1 MSDVYYIGY
10 KLCNN
15 CPNCHTSLKIKK
27 INLSIPLYCCC
38 KGKEE
43 IVHISEIYNQIK
55 IKERYTFTGRRE
67 YNYNYNFTSFI
78 ISILTIVRKI
88 TYTYFSSYSNLFIF
102 GKNEYSGKEYD
113 ENASEFFEEK
123 DIEKMD
129 KNIKNLQNYEINEK
143 IVQNLKILLLDIF
156 YFVLLLKKCPYF
168 LDKLIFQDIYTDCG
182 EFDEDSFN
190 LYIKFQEELKIH
202 FLTDYYYDNEKNK
215 IYKVIPILEKNM
227 FLLVFIDEIKFYDIQ
242 SKTNVFTVKAKISQA
257 IIYKINCE
265 DFMVFEYLDHLDLE
279 KEPKNRLHFMKIKYN
294 SENKPIE
301 LYETELLENGIKSN
315 IKYSI
320 KNVGVID
327 DKNIICVDFKN
338 NFFLLK
344 RNENK
349 KFFIYKE
356 KIEINI
362 LFDQTQMRNSLTE
375 STLDPSVFFLSD
387 KINEQVIIYSKNEVL
402 FYDFNI
408 NLKSKL
414 KFKNIETLQ
423 ILNKDVYLLKDRKSI
438 ILISSKYLE
447 IICQYEIY
455 YEINVYC
462 RKLLMLR
469 HSGNFL
475 ILTNRSDYPVY
486 FRIINNEIKFFGQKC
501 YDENKFVDAEEINEN
516 GDYIVFTNQI
526 FVSNKKKY
534 YFPILYF
541 NKKDKCFIDDLPN
554 YNDEDKYCL
563 SRKMSFGSDN
573 YYIDDSTDEYLY
585 YNICGNI
592 DCPIC
597 YPPLYT
603 EIVNDIIHKELKIDN
618 YDLRVWSKMKK
629 KNKIKRHKI
638 LKKKEKYNKKYM
650 NIFGNDELD
659 LYYENKEEN

>member
-1 MSDVYYIGY
+1 MTDIYYIGY

-43 IVHISEIYNQIK
+43 TVHISEIYNQIK
-55 IKERYTFTGRRE
+55 IKERYAFAGRRE
-67 YNYNYNFTSFI
+67 YNNNLTSFI

-88 TYTYFSSYSNLFIF
+88 IYTYFSSYSNLFIF
-102 GKNEYSGKEYD
+102 GKNEYSEKEYD
-113 ENASEFFEEK
+113 ENASEFLEEK

-129 KNIKNLQNYEINEK
+129 RNIKNLQNYEINEK
-143 IVQNLKILLLDIF
+143 IVQNLKIFLLDIF

-168 LDKLIFQDIYTDCG
+168 SDKLIFQDIYTDCG

-202 FLTDYYYDNEKNK
+202 FLPDYYYYDTEKNK

-242 SKTNVFTVKAKISQA
+242 SKTIVFTVKAKISQA

-265 DFMVFEYLDHLDLE
+265 DFIVFEYLDHLDLG
-279 KEPKNRLHFMKIKYN
+279 KELKNRLHFMKIKYN

-301 LYETELLENGIKSN
+301 LYETELLENGIKSR
-315 IKYSI
+315 IKYNI

-362 LFDQTQMRNSLTE
+362 FFEQTQMGISLTE
-375 STLDPSVFFLSD
+375 STFDPSFYFLSD

-414 KFKNIETLQ
+414 KFNNIETLQ
-423 ILNKDVYLLKDRKSI
+423 ILNKDVYLLKNRKSI

-447 IICQYEIY
+447 IICQYE
-455 YEINVYC
+455 
-462 RKLLMLR
+462 L
-469 HSGNFL
+469 
-475 ILTNRSDYPVY
+475 
-486 FRIINNEIKFFGQKC
+486 
-501 YDENKFVDAEEINEN
+501 
-516 GDYIVFTNQI
+516 
-526 FVSNKKKY
+526 
-534 YFPILYF
+534 
-541 NKKDKCFIDDLPN
+541 
-554 YNDEDKYCL
+554 
-563 SRKMSFGSDN
+563 
-573 YYIDDSTDEYLY
+573 
-585 YNICGNI
+585 
-592 DCPIC
+592 
-597 YPPLYT
+597 
-603 EIVNDIIHKELKIDN
+603 
-618 YDLRVWSKMKK
+618 
-629 KNKIKRHKI
+629 
-638 LKKKEKYNKKYM
+638 
-650 NIFGNDELD
+650 
-659 LYYENKEEN
+659 

>member
-1 MSDVYYIGY
+1 M
-10 KLCNN
+10 
-15 CPNCHTSLKIKK
+15 
-27 INLSIPLYCCC
+27 
-38 KGKEE
+38 
-43 IVHISEIYNQIK
+43 
-55 IKERYTFTGRRE
+55 
-67 YNYNYNFTSFI
+67 
-78 ISILTIVRKI
+78 
-88 TYTYFSSYSNLFIF
+88 
-102 GKNEYSGKEYD
+102 
-113 ENASEFFEEK
+113 
-123 DIEKMD
+123 
-129 KNIKNLQNYEINEK
+129 QNYEINEK
-143 IVQNLKILLLDIF
+143 IVQNLKIFLLDIF

-168 LDKLIFQDIYTDCG
+168 SDKLIFQDIYTDCG

-202 FLTDYYYDNEKNK
+202 FLPDYYYYDTEKNK

-242 SKTNVFTVKAKISQA
+242 SKTIVFTVKAKISQA

-265 DFMVFEYLDHLDLE
+265 DFIVFEYLDHLDLG
-279 KEPKNRLHFMKIKYN
+279 KELKNRLHFMKIKYN

-301 LYETELLENGIKSN
+301 LYETELLENGIKSR
-315 IKYSI
+315 IKYNI

-362 LFDQTQMRNSLTE
+362 FFDQTQMGISLTE
-375 STLDPSVFFLSD
+375 STLDPSLYFLSD

-414 KFKNIETLQ
+414 KFNNIETLQ
-423 ILNKDVYLLKDRKSI
+423 ILNKDVYLLKNRKSI

-447 IICQYEIY
+447 IICEYEID
-455 YEINVYC
+455 YEINIYC

-475 ILTNRSDYPVY
+475 ILTNRSDHPVY

-526 FVSNKKKY
+526 FVINKKKY

-563 SRKMSFGSDN
+563 RRKMSFGSDN

-585 YNICGNI
+585 YNYCGNI
-592 DCPIC
+592 DCTIC

-603 EIVNDIIHKELKIDN
+603 DLINDIIHKELKIDN

-638 LKKKEKYNKKYM
+638 WKKNEKYNKKYM

-659 LYYENKEEN
+659 LYYEKYEKNSLNGKYNDLGKKKYNYLKDYEFAESDSQYENCELNNFTEKIK